1 MTKSKL
7 KEKTKSSIVKII
19 MTISLCNAFF
29 LVPPHSVASPRRV
42 EECGVERYIAK
53 ADPSC
58 GVRSYLPARDP
69 ICGVEVY
76 NTGFSTDCPGGST
89 QDVYELN
96 STVGNCRRGYTKKL
110 LRTEVNHDHERPIT
124 IRIYG
129 CVRPEIKTAC
139 RLSEFGVERYNEC
152 RNPKFGIEEY
162 NTCERPDF
170 GVALYKE
177 CEIRKTRLELATYI
191 QNLDQNLDV
200 MGVALLTNEANLLK
214 SEGSEVGLACFI
226 NRWNLDPLYTDLV
239 TELKIQFSALFG
251 VNYNPNKYD
260 CSNQAQVDIPATACD
275 ANDTT
280 PRCRALRA
288 YTAAR
293 TYLELNKAEVAALID
308 DFLARSDSGFKIQL
322 ENLNLRILKYLQ

>member
-1 MTKSKL
+1 M
-7 KEKTKSSIVKII
+7 VII
-19 MTISLCNAFF
+19 NPLCVAIFASAC
-29 LVPPHSVASPRRV
+29 PPSFASPRRV
-42 EECGVERYIAK
+42 EECGVERYAAK

-58 GVRSYLPARDP
+58 GVKSYRSARDKD
-69 ICGVEVY
+69 CGVELY

-89 QDVYELN
+89 QDIYEMGA
-96 STVGNCRRGYTKKL
+96 VGNCRPGYTKKL
-110 LRTEVNHDHERPIT
+110 LRTEGNSDFERPFV

-177 CEIRKTRLELATYI
+177 CEIRKTRMELTTYI
-191 QNLDQNLDV
+191 QNLDQNLDI

-226 NRWNLDPLYTDLV
+226 KRWNLDPLYTDLV
-239 TELKIQFSALFG
+239 TELKTQFLALFG
-251 VNYNPNKYD
+251 VSYEPNNYD
-260 CSNQAQVDIPATACD
+260 CSNQAQVNIPISSCD
-275 ANDTT
+275 ANDATAQ
-280 PRCRALRA
+280 CKALRA
-288 YTAAR
+288 YKAAR
-293 TYLELNKAEVAALID
+293 AYLETNKAEVAALID
-308 DFLARSDSGFKIQL
+308 DFVARSDSGFMQQL
-322 ENLNLRILKYLQ
+322 ESLNLRILKFLQ